1 MERSDLYLI
10 MPGTALAA
18 SLAILLVRNKLY
30 KKYPFFFAYI
40 VSSILSTL
48 ARLSATGDYPTYF
61 KVFWATEA
69 LYAVFSLFA
78 LYEAFHDVFR
88 LDYRDWPWFWM
99 VFPGA
104 VIILSV
110 IFIGNALLHPATQAP
125 HIIVLILAFA
135 TVVNCVKG
143 CLFLMFLVLAWL
155 LLGESWP
162 TYPYGVVLGFAV
174 SAGGSLLSYWL
185 RSIFGTK
192 FNSVAKYGPPV
203 SYIVAVLIWIACCFL
218 PPEPA
223 DRWNNFNDPE
233 KALATVRQYMKALKR
248 IAGKD

>member
-1 MERSDLYLI
+1 MSLL
-10 MPGTALAA
+10 GNALVIG
-18 SLAILLVRNKLY
+18 LAVILVWLKLH
-30 KKYPFFFAYI
+30 KKYPFFFGFVI
-40 VSSILSTL
+40 FSILSTF
-48 ARLSATGDYPTYF
+48 AGLSSGNNYTILF
-61 KVFWATEA
+61 KVYWTSEA
-69 LYAVFSLFA
+69 IHALLALFA
-78 LYEAFHDVFR
+78 LHEAFHDVFR

-104 VIILSV
+104 VMILSV
-110 IFIGNALLHPATQAP
+110 IFIGHALLHPATQAP
-125 HIIVLILAFA
+125 PIIVLILSFA

>member
-1 MERSDLYLI
+1 MEKLDTTLSALSAALVF
-10 MPGTALAA
+10 ALAVIFLRRKA
-18 SLAILLVRNKLY
+18 Y
-30 KKYPFFFAYI
+30 DKYPFFFAYI
-40 VSSILSTL
+40 LSSLLNTI
-48 ARLSATGDYPTYF
+48 ARLSVSGDYPTYF

-69 LYAVFSLFA
+69 LYALFALFA

-88 LDYRDWPWFWM
+88 HDYRDWPWFWM

-104 VIILSV
+104 VLILSV
-110 IFIGNALLHPATQAP
+110 IFIGHALLHPATQAP

-192 FNSVAKYGPPV
+192 FNSVGKYGPPV

-218 PPEPA
+218 
-223 DRWNNFNDPE
+223 
-233 KALATVRQYMKALKR
+233 
-248 IAGKD
+248 